1 MSHLKL
7 EKLLSGISEC
17 CHPVVEE
24 VYIGKLSK
32 AYFCSF
38 KMTLS
43 ENLIYFSPKELND
56 SLRKLKIFS
65 SEAFTAS
72 LQKLLSVIF
81 ECYCSQAWRDSFR
94 NLEKLFFFP
103 YTDIWQGLS
112 PGPWQASLVKLQILL
127 FGKKYFLHKS
137 GKVFF
142 KSLSSFSLE
151 AWIYFPRNFEF
162 MNLGQSPFQKTRK
175 TYLKKLV

>member
-94 NLEKLFFFP
+94 NLEKLFYGCLARLISGTTTSFSREAWNSSSRKKKLFF
-103 YTDIWQGLS
+103 ISLENSSSKAWV
-112 PGPWQASLVKLQILL
+112 ASLWKLN
-127 FGKKYFLHKS
+127 
-137 GKVFF
+137 
-142 KSLSSFSLE
+142 SFS
-151 AWIYFPRNFEF
+151 
-162 MNLGQSPFQKTRK
+162 
-175 TYLKKLV
+175 